1 MLFKQDIVRGIVTGD
16 VTLAFR
22 RWKKPAA
29 VAGGKQHSFAGM
41 IGFDSVETV
50 DAAEIAE
57 SHARAA
63 GFSDRDALMRSLEG
77 RDGEIYRIAVRYIGA
92 DPRVALREQ
101 ADLDPAEQTELAAR
115 LDRMGTWAWK
125 ALRLIRDREGVR
137 AADLAAPLH
146 RETLEFK
153 RDVRKLKALGLTES
167 LEIGYRL
174 SPRGR
179 AVLDAKR

>member
-1 MLFKQDIVRGIVTGD
+1 MLFKRDIVRGIVAGE

-22 RWKKPAA
+22 RWKNPAA
-29 VAGGKQHSFAGM
+29 VAGGKQHTFAGL
-41 IGFDSVETV
+41 IGFDSVTPV
-50 DAAEIAE
+50 DVARITERE
-57 SHARAA
+57 ARAA
-63 GFSDRDALMRSLEG
+63 GFANRDDLLRSLEG
-77 RDGEIYRIAVRYIGA
+77 REGEVYRIAVRHVGA

-101 ADLDPAEQTELAAR
+101 ADLDPEEQAGLVVR
-115 LDRMGTWAWK
+115 LNQMGAWTWEV
-125 ALRLIRDREGVR
+125 LRLIRDREGVR
-137 AADLAAPLH
+137 AADLATQFH

-179 AVLDAKR
+179 AILDARR